1 MLAEDGTMH
10 GINNNLPFSGERTL
24 DEDGR
29 TELYC
34 DRVTVAG
41 IYLGD
46 ELMLGTDPGMVPVR
60 A

>member
-1 MLAEDGTMH
+1 M
-10 GINNNLPFSGERTL
+10 PFSGERTL